1 MLSLRLK
8 FHQQAMQGCV
18 HLLCLQSAKGEVS
31 GCFINY
37 KITIAH
43 RVIERKPQ
51 QGDKAQGV
59 HQYVIRAFTSVS
71 VPSRKKSCA
80 VRKKEEYN
88 KGKCFRSP
96 HPAAWQTLQECDPA
110 CLSVEL
116 GCVRESG
123 SDCRMAVGR
132 IVEKKPQQQIVRVR
146 DAILHLSP

>member
-71 VPSRKKSCA
+71 VPSQKKVVLCGKRRSTT
-80 VRKKEEYN
+80 KESASGHLILQR
-88 KGKCFRSP
+88 GKLFKNVTQLVSLSSSVVSVNLD
-96 HPAAWQTLQECDPA
+96 QTAEWL
-110 CLSVEL
+110 
-116 GCVRESG
+116 
-123 SDCRMAVGR
+123 
-132 IVEKKPQQQIVRVR
+132 
-146 DAILHLSP
+146 